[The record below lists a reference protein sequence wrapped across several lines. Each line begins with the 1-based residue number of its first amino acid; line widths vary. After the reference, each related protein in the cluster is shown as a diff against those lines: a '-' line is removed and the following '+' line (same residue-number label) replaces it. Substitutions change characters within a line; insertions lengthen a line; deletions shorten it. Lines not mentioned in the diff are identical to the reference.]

1 MNYIYES
8 LKRYP
13 IISAIKNEE
22 GLKACL
28 KSKCEVVFILHGNIC
43 TIEEIVDTVK
53 SAKKI
58 AIVHVDL
65 IEGLSNTD
73 IAVQYIAS
81 NTLADGIISTKSNML
96 KSAKERGLM
105 TIQRVFMIDS
115 IAYKNFHTHVNKGQ
129 IDFVEIL
136 PGIMPK
142 ILKNLTKSSNIPVI
156 AGGLISDEEDIQ
168 LSLESGAIAVSTT
181 NEDLWNYGNNILLNN
196 KYFL

>member
-13 IISAIKNEE
+13 VISAIKNEE

-28 KSKCEVVFILHGNIC
+28 ESKCEVVFILYGNIC

-73 IAVQYIAS
+73 VAVQYIAS

-115 IAYKNFHTHVNKGQ
+115 IAYKNFHIHVSKSQ

-142 ILKNLTKSSNIPVI
+142 ILKKLTSISNVPII

-168 LSLESGAIAVSTT
+168 LSIDSGAIAVSTT
-181 NEDLWNYGNNILLNN
+181 SEDLWNAGKYLIQTPNN
-196 KYFL
+196 K

>member
-13 IISAIKNEE
+13 IISAIKNKE

-28 KSKCEVVFILHGNIC
+28 NSKCEVVFILYGNIC
-43 TIEEIVDTVK
+43 TIENIVDTVK

-58 AIVHVDL
+58 AIVHIDL

-96 KSAKERGLM
+96 KSAKEKGLM

-115 IAYKNFHTHVNKGQ
+115 IAYKNFHAHVNNSQ

-136 PGIMPK
+136 PGAMPK
-142 ILKNLTKSSNIPVI
+142 ILKGLTKISNIPVI

-168 LSLESGAIAVSTT
+168 LSLKSGAIAVSTT
-181 NEDLWNYGNNILLNN
+181 DEVLWSYGG
-196 KYFL
+196 KKE

>member
-28 KSKCEVVFILHGNIC
+28 ESKCEVVFILYGNIC
-43 TIEEIVDTVK
+43 T
-53 SAKKI
+53 
-58 AIVHVDL
+58 
-65 IEGLSNTD
+65 TD
-73 IAVQYIAS
+73 VAVQYIAS

-96 KSAKERGLM
+96 KSAKEKGLM

-115 IAYKNFHTHVNKGQ
+115 IAYKNFNIHVNKSQ

-142 ILKNLTKSSNIPVI
+142 ILRKLTSTSNIPII

-168 LSLESGAIAVSTT
+168 LSMDSGAIAVSTT
-181 NEDLWNYGNNILLNN
+181 NEDLWNAGKYLIQTPNN
-196 KYFL
+196 K

>member
-28 KSKCEVVFILHGNIC
+28 ESKCEVVFILYGNIC

-73 IAVQYIAS
+73 VAVQYIAS

-115 IAYKNFHTHVNKGQ
+115 IAYKNFNIHVNKSQ

-142 ILKNLTKSSNIPVI
+142 ILRKLTSTSNIPII

-168 LSLESGAIAVSTT
+168 LSMDSGAIAVSTT
-181 NEDLWNYGNNILLNN
+181 NEDLWNAG
-196 KYFL
+196 KYLIQNQNSK

>member
-13 IISAIKNEE
+13 VISAIKNEE

-28 KSKCEVVFILHGNIC
+28 ESKCEVVFILYGNIC

-73 IAVQYIAS
+73 VAVQYIAS

-96 KSAKERGLM
+96 KSAKEKGLM

-115 IAYKNFHTHVNKGQ
+115 IAYKNFHIHVSKSQ

-142 ILKNLTKSSNIPVI
+142 ILKKLTSISNVPII

-168 LSLESGAIAVSTT
+168 LSIDSGAIAVSTT
-181 NEDLWNYGNNILLNN
+181 SEDLWNAGKYLIQTPNN
-196 KYFL
+196 K

>member
-28 KSKCEVVFILHGNIC
+28 ESKCEVVFILYGNIC

-73 IAVQYIAS
+73 VAVQYIAS

-115 IAYKNFHTHVNKGQ
+115 IAYKNFNIHVNKSQ

-142 ILKNLTKSSNIPVI
+142 ILKKLTSISNVPII

-168 LSLESGAIAVSTT
+168 LSIDSGAIAVSTT
-181 NEDLWNYGNNILLNN
+181 NEDLWNAG
-196 KYFL
+196 KYLIQNQNSK

>member
-28 KSKCEVVFILHGNIC
+28 ESKCEVVFILYGNIC

-73 IAVQYIAS
+73 VAVQYIAS

-115 IAYKNFHTHVNKGQ
+115 IAYKNFNIHVNKSQ

-142 ILKNLTKSSNIPVI
+142 ILKKLTSISNIPII

-168 LSLESGAIAVSTT
+168 LSMDSGAIAVSTT
-181 NEDLWNYGNNILLNN
+181 NEDLWNAG
-196 KYFL
+196 KYLIQNQNSK